1 MKCRQLTFYAEPAAV
16 EIALATIV
24 DEVVPQY
31 ISLPHFLGYVVLQTE
46 IYPGHVEGD
55 GRRQLTVMSF
65 WHTGLEGSE
74 AAANEFI
81 GEIHRVAGTNPTRK
95 RFDLLKAMW
104 RDSNGE
110 ELAEFP

>member
-16 EIALATIV
+16 ELAMTAIT
-24 DEVVPQY
+24 DEVVPQF

-46 IYPGHVEGD
+46 SYAGHVGGD

-74 AAANEFI
+74 ATANKFI
-81 GEIHRVAGTNPTRK
+81 REINRVAGTNPTRK

>member
-1 MKCRQLTFYAEPAAV
+1 
-16 EIALATIV
+16 
-24 DEVVPQY
+24 
-31 ISLPHFLGYVVLQTE
+31 
-46 IYPGHVEGD
+46 
-55 GRRQLTVMSF
+55 MSF

-74 AAANEFI
+74 SAANRFI
-81 GEIHRVAGTNPTRK
+81 SEINRVAGTNPTRK